1 MVQRPTLIAVLIGVE
16 VAIVIGMFGAVR
28 GGWVPSP
35 FVFSSAGAAVPAG
48 GHDWSFTAGPHPAVT
63 VSIGHADLTIET
75 RPGPQIAVSVV
86 PGIEI
91 HSSGPI
97 SARDDGGMI
106 RVTAANAE
114 GASHFYVDDRNIHV
128 IVPPETRVIVEQAGD
143 IDARGL
149 RAAASFESSHGDITI
164 RDFRGPLSATSSDG
178 RLEISDADC
187 PTLYVASSNGR
198 VTLTRVTAAQIDASS
213 SNGRVEGTALQLH
226 DGHVSS
232 LNGRVSLGFA
242 GGADTTVSAASSNG
256 HVHVSGFT
264 SGPVTS
270 SVKRAGDDEDDDDS
284 NSSSATTVRV
294 GAGSGRLNVHASNGS
309 INLSQEG

>member
-16 VAIVIGMFGAVR
+16 VAIVAGMAGAVR
-28 GGWVPSP
+28 GGWGPSP
-35 FVFSSAGAAVPAG
+35 FVFASAGAGGSAAG
-48 GHDWSFTAGPHPAVT
+48 RSWSFAAGPHPAVT
-63 VSIGHADLTIET
+63 VAIGHADLTVET
-75 RPGPQIAVSVV
+75 RPGAQIAVTVV

-106 RVTAANAE
+106 RVTAADTE
-114 GASHFYVDDRNIHV
+114 GASRLYVDDRNIHV
-128 IVPPETRVIVEQAGD
+128 VVPPETRVIVEQAGD
-143 IDARGL
+143 IDASGL
-149 RAAASFESSHGDITI
+149 RVAASFESSHGDIAI
-164 RDFRGPLSATSSDG
+164 RDFRGALSATSSDG

-187 PTLYVASSNGR
+187 PTLHVAASNGR
-198 VTLTRVTAAQIDASS
+198 VTLTRVTAAQIDATS

-226 DGHVSS
+226 DGRVSS
-232 LNGRVSLGFA
+232 SNGRVSLGFA

-256 HVHVSGFT
+256 RVHVSGFPA
-264 SGPVTS
+264 GPVTS
-270 SVKRAGDDEDDDDS
+270 MKRGDDDDGDGDS
-284 NSSSATTVRV
+284 DSTSATTVRV

>member
-16 VAIVIGMFGAVR
+16 VALVIGMAGAVR
-28 GGWVPSP
+28 GGWGPSP
-35 FVFSSAGAAVPAG
+35 SVFSSASAGMPAAG
-48 GHDWSFTAGPHPAVT
+48 RDWSFAAGPHPAVT
-63 VSIGHADLTIET
+63 VAIGHADLTVET
-75 RPGPQIAVSVV
+75 RPGTRIAVTVV

-106 RVTAANAE
+106 RVTAADAE
-114 GASHFYVDDRNIHV
+114 GASRLYVDDRNIHV
-128 IVPPETRVIVEQAGD
+128 VVPPETRVIVEQAGD
-143 IDARGL
+143 IDASGL

-178 RLEISDADC
+178 RLEISDADS
-187 PTLYVASSNGR
+187 PTLHVAASNGR
-198 VTLTRVTAAQIDASS
+198 VTLTRV
-213 SNGRVEGTALQLH
+213 NGRV
-226 DGHVSS
+226 SS
-232 LNGRVSLGFA
+232 SNGRVSLGFA

-256 HVHVSGFT
+256 RVHVSGFT
-264 SGPVTS
+264 AGPVTS
-270 SVKRAGDDEDDDDS
+270 VKRGDDDDGDGDS
-284 NSSSATTVRV
+284 DSSAATTVRV